1 MTKLK
6 QQCAVAI
13 GLILVVFVAGAAS
26 GAGSDRD
33 LIIRLQGE
41 ITVLQRQIR
50 DLQETIDRNHAT
62 SSQVTARMLENTEN
76 SGKTISTLADRL
88 NQTDSLQHNNLTGV
102 VKRLAQVE
110 ENVSQSNGQLIEMN
124 RTLREIRA
132 TLQRTAQPK
141 PEN

>member
-6 QQCAVAI
+6 KCAVAV
-13 GLILVVFVAGAAS
+13 GLLLGVFVVGAAAP
-26 GAGSDRD
+26 AGSDRD

-62 SSQVTARMLENTEN
+62 SSQSVMRVVENTE
-76 SGKTISTLADRL
+76 SSAKTLSTLADRV

-110 ENVSQSNGQLIEMN
+110 ENVSQSNSQLIEVN

-132 TLQRTAQPK
+132 TLQRTTQPK